1 MDDISLPDG
10 LMAMIKAAT
19 RALVLACKGPSVVK
33 SLTGVSDGQVSRWQ
47 GDAYPDVIPG
57 WAVGAL
63 EFHCQQPA
71 YTRMMAGLTGHRLV
85 PIAEDSDGGNPNARD
100 FVGDLVS
107 VTGAASKVT
116 AGLSQALA
124 DGHVTPGE
132 AKGELANIAVLEREL
147 TGTKRRLSIVAGG
160 AK

>member
-33 SLTGVSDGQVSRWQ
+33 SITGVSDGQVSRWQ

-85 PIAEDSDGGNPNARD
+85 PIAEAGGDSPGSRD
-100 FVGDLVS
+100 FVGDLVEIA
-107 VTGAASKVT
+107 GAASKVT
-116 AGLSQALA
+116 GGLSRALT
-124 DGHVTPGE
+124 DNEVTPGE
-132 AKGELANIAVLEREL
+132 AKGEMANIAGLQHVLTR
-147 TGTKRRLSIVAGG
+147 TQRRLSIVAGG
-160 AK
+160 GK